1 MGDVKELGGF
11 LRCTQLAGP
20 WKKQMRLISS
30 VFRRGVFYA
39 GPIGM
44 CRLINPE
51 LKDGA
56 SDR

>member
-1 MGDVKELGGF
+1 MGDVKELGDFSAALSLPVLG
-11 LRCTQLAGP
+11 
-20 WKKQMRLISS
+20 KKQMRLISS